1 MLIKFTWFLPVIVLF
16 VTPVH
21 TANVRLD
28 GGFNA
33 NEGAI
38 QVKRN
43 DVWKYLCDEETPYF
57 YESLAGDLVCKELGY
72 ISAGF
77 SDAIVDPSIGYWKSN
92 ITCSP
97 DDVSLM
103 SCNNT
108 GWSETETCETKS
120 YTTIICFKN
129 VKFVDTYHRAS
140 IGYVSV
146 YNGNQKEYQ
155 TVCQEGFTEA
165 TAQVF
170 CKEYGFKSGRIS
182 SSSGISNDTMMA
194 TIYRCT
200 GSESRLSDC
209 PTVAASASCT
219 NSHPVAEAVCEGDL
233 TITDK
238 VGRLTA
244 GYGVV
249 KVYDDEGETMT
260 LCAEGFNEN
269 TAKVVCREQDYGE
282 NGALF
287 PYPLNLDDI
296 RTAYKDTLKKS
307 FNCVGTESKLRDCPS
322 TTKQFCPNEI
332 AASVLCK
339 LDSNSTADGVTR
351 INNFFGGRQWGG
363 VEVMYHGIWGS
374 ICVDRWNDNAA
385 KVICGTTS
393 THVKALTR
401 FLGFTDV
408 TWIYD
413 VNCTGKEENLNSC
426 QFSTDGTKFNCS
438 SNHQSVAY
446 CYNDTFEYSLSGGGT
461 NYGYVQ
467 VTKDGKTGFVLDS
480 NGAYPNVMAKA
491 ACNSLGFNGGLPYQ
505 MNETSATYWWTV
517 STNLQY
523 PSFPR
528 LLPGSATTKP
538 SPVQQKYVSV
548 YCHGNVKLDGSYSKP
563 LEKGG
568 VVQYKYNKFYAIC
581 ADGFTK
587 TEGDVVC
594 RQLGF
599 PQAVK
604 VNDLLFGSALPVGFH
619 DFKCPKGANST
630 ADCTSRFT
638 GTGAGCTS
646 GKADVECDDGST
658 EGANG
663 ANGANGR
670 EIQVSVIFVMMC
682 LVQIVLM

>member
-1 MLIKFTWFLPVIVLF
+1 MLINFTWFLPVLALF
-16 VTPVH
+16 VLPVN

-28 GGFNA
+28 GGFNV

-38 QVKRN
+38 QVNRSG
-43 DVWKYLCDEETPYF
+43 VWKYLCDETPYF

-77 SDAIVDPSIGYWKSN
+77 SNAIVDPSIGYWKSN
-92 ITCSP
+92 ITCSA
-97 DDVSLM
+97 DDVRLM
-103 SCNNT
+103 SCSNT
-108 GWSETETCETKS
+108 GWSETQTCKTKS
-120 YTTIICFKN
+120 YTTIYCFKN
-129 VKFVDTYHRAS
+129 VKFINSYNRAS

-146 YNGNQKEYQ
+146 YDANQKEYQ
-155 TVCQEGFTEA
+155 TVCLEGFTEA

-182 SSSGISNDTMMA
+182 SLSRIRNDTMMD
-194 TIYRCT
+194 TLYRCT

-219 NSHPVAEAVCEGDL
+219 NSHPAAEAVCDGDL

-238 VGRLTA
+238 VGRLA
-244 GYGVV
+244 DGYGVV

-296 RTAYKDTLKKS
+296 RTVYKDTLKKS
-307 FNCVGTESKLRDCPS
+307 FDCVGTESRLKECPS
-322 TTKQFCPNEI
+322 TIKQFCPNEI
-332 AASVLCK
+332 AASVLCQR
-339 LDSNSTADGVTR
+339 DSNSTEDGVTR
-351 INNFFGGRQWGG
+351 IRKVFNLGG

-374 ICVDRWNDNAA
+374 ICVDRWDDNAA

-393 THVKALTR
+393 THAKALTSL
-401 FLGFTDV
+401 LGSPLDV

-413 VNCTGKEENLNSC
+413 VNCTGKEDSLNSC
-426 QFSTDGTKFNCS
+426 LFSTDGTKFNCS
-438 SNHQSVAY
+438 SNHQAVAY
-446 CYNDTFEYSLSGGGT
+446 CYNDTVEYSLSGGGT

-467 VTKDGKTGFVLDS
+467 ATKDGKTGFVIDS
-480 NGAYPNVMAKA
+480 NGAYPKVMAEA
-491 ACNSLGFNGGLPYQ
+491 ACNTLGFHGGLPYQ
-505 MNETSATYWWTV
+505 MNETSATYWWNV
-517 STNLQY
+517 STNHQHYSFHRLQ
-523 PSFPR
+523 
-528 LLPGSATTKP
+528 LENATTKT

-563 LEKGG
+563 LERGD

-594 RQLGF
+594 RQFGF

-646 GKADVECDDGST
+646 GKADVECGDVPID
-658 EGANG
+658 GANG
-663 ANGANGR
+663 ANGQGVHGLY
-670 EIQVSVIFVMMC
+670 IYYSI
-682 LVQIVLM
+682 